1 MACSSMAKLG
11 LTWRRQPQNFW
22 KNKTSIL
29 LSGHLKK
36 QNKSYRPLFWWDSYK
51 VCQKETDSR
60 MGTENMP
67 QEGFSRDFYD
77 NLILLIQ
84 IHYIVKEIPK
94 K

>member
-1 MACSSMAKLG
+1 
-11 LTWRRQPQNFW
+11 
-22 KNKTSIL
+22 
-29 LSGHLKK
+29 
-36 QNKSYRPLFWWDSYK
+36 
-51 VCQKETDSR
+51 

-67 QEGFSRDFYD
+67 QKGFSRDFYD

>member
-1 MACSSMAKLG
+1 MV
-11 LTWRRQPQNFW
+11 
-22 KNKTSIL
+22 
-29 LSGHLKK
+29 SGGSRLAGC
-36 QNKSYRPLFWWDSYK
+36 PSYK